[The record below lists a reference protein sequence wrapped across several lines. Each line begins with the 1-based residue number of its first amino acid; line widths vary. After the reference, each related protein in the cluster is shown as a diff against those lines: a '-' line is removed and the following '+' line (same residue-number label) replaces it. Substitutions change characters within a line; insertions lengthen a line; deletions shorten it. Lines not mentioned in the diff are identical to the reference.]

1 MPPDIND
8 SSKNFPFLL
17 SHSAHSRGKLERNF
31 LSVPLLFT
39 QKTHRVRFSSVQAR
53 KRETRLLERQQQQRW
68 CWNFPQG
75 LMVLLASSFTMLL
88 REETPTEW
96 KKTRWKWD
104 WAKVRSERESSK
116 RKGSMIMKGSFKSIQ
131 RVSCRRESAIYLS
144 SYRTRPSH
152 GKSLKTEHEQWFKIH
167 LRKTSLFLFAGCLGK

>member
-1 MPPDIND
+1 MIHPKI
-8 SSKNFPFLL
+8 FPFSSLTLL
-17 SHSAHSRGKLERNF
+17 TLEENLREISF
-31 LSVPLLFT
+31 RCLCYLPKKHTGWDF
-39 QKTHRVRFSSVQAR
+39 RVC
-53 KRETRLLERQQQQRW
+53 KRERERRGCWSDNNNNDDAEIFLKVWWFYWLLPSQCCFERRHRPSEKKNTMKMRLGQS
-68 CWNFPQG
+68 
-75 LMVLLASSFTMLL
+75 A
-88 REETPTEW
+88 EW
-96 KKTRWKWD
+96 
-104 WAKVRSERESSK
+104 ERESSK